1 MAEKKQRVM
10 EKRVIEKRRYI
21 RLPFETEVKYRLAD
35 SKDERLETAK
45 SSNISPEG
53 LCLRFKK
60 SVEKGALLHIEI
72 TLQELPAF
80 SIKGEVVWANT
91 KGNDTTA
98 GIKILDINK
107 NEKNRFLLELCDKMV
122 NELGQKY
129 PHIKI

>member
-1 MAEKKQRVM
+1 M
-10 EKRVIEKRRYI
+10 
-21 RLPFETEVKYRLAD
+21 PFETEVKYRLAG
-35 SKDERLETAK
+35 SKGEGLETAR

-53 LCLRFKK
+53 LCLRFKEP
-60 SVEKGALLHIEI
+60 VEKGTLLHIEI

-98 GIKILDINK
+98 GIKILDIDK